1 MKEEYKPYIRW
12 GVTIIA
18 IFSACVMIFF
28 FLLRMDLIVRFF
40 GKATD
45 AVQSIIYG
53 LVIAFI
59 LRPIASFW
67 QEKIEK
73 QLHRKY
79 PVQDEKGKRKYH
91 TVAKAISVTIT
102 MLIALFVLAVII
114 GMIGPRVV
122 DSIKNVVASS
132 SGFLEQIE
140 NWADSL
146 QENHPELFSAGGEIY
161 EKAISYLEDWV
172 NTDLLG
178 WLNTLVTGFTS
189 YIIGFFSSLINW
201 IVGLI
206 VAIYALLEREAF
218 DGQAKKIVYA
228 VLPIENANVVI
239 EIARKAN
246 QIFSGFI
253 SGKLVDSLIIGV
265 LCFIG
270 LSMLRMPYTLLISVI
285 VGVTNII
292 PFFGP
297 YVGAVPS
304 AFLILLVNPIQCLYF
319 IIFILVLQQ
328 VDGNIIGPKILGD
341 STGLS
346 AFWVIFSIL
355 LFGGLFG
362 FVGMVIGVPTFAV
375 IYYLIKNG
383 VEYLLHK
390 KELPVETQRYTG
402 LYRVDEE
409 RKDILYYVDEEQKDS
424 LEENTFAEGADGK
437 KAAEER
443 IEDLEKKGK

>member
-12 GVTIIA
+12 GVTVIA

-28 FLLRMDLIVRFF
+28 FLLRLDLIVRFF

-59 LRPIASFW
+59 LRPVASFW
-67 QEKIEK
+67 QDKIEDHLHK
-73 QLHRKY
+73 QF
-79 PVQDEKGKRKYH
+79 PFADEKKKKKH
-91 TVAKAISVTIT
+91 HIVAKAISVAIA
-102 MLIALFVLAVII
+102 MIIALLAIAVII

-132 SGFLEQIE
+132 SGFLEKIE
-140 NWADSL
+140 DWAYGL
-146 QENHPELFSAGGEIY
+146 QEKHPELFSAGGELY
-161 EKAISYLEDWV
+161 DKAIAYLEDWV

-178 WLNTLVTGFTS
+178 WLNTLVAGFTT
-189 YIIGFFSSLINW
+189 YVIGFFSSLMNW
-201 IVGLI
+201 VLGLI
-206 VAIYALLEREAF
+206 VAIYALVEREAF
-218 DGQAKKIVYA
+218 NGQAKKMVYA
-228 VLPIENANVVI
+228 LLPIESANVVI
-239 EIARKAN
+239 EIARKTN

-253 SGKLVDSLIIGV
+253 SGKLIDSLIIGI
-265 LCFIG
+265 LCFVG
-270 LSMLRMPYTLLISVI
+270 LSALRMPYTLLISVI

-304 AFLILLVNPIQCLYF
+304 ALLILLVNPIQCLYF
-319 IIFILVLQQ
+319 IIFILILQQ

-375 IYYLIKNG
+375 IYYLVKKGI
-383 VEYLLHK
+383 EYLLRK
-390 KELPVETQRYTG
+390 KELPVETQKYSG
-402 LYRVDEE
+402 LYRVDG
-409 RKDILYYVDEEQKDS
+409 EQKAIVY
-424 LEENTFAEGADGK
+424 LNEEELDGGQNSSESSADGI
-437 KAAEER
+437 EE
-443 IEDLEKKGK
+443 ETVEKKEKL

>member
-59 LRPIASFW
+59 LRPVASFW

-73 QLHRKY
+73 YFQKNF
-79 PVQDEKGKRKYH
+79 PSEEEKKQKKH
-91 TVAKAISVTIT
+91 HMVAKGISVAIT
-102 MLIALFVLAVII
+102 MMIALLVIGAVI

-132 SGFLEQIE
+132 SGFLETIE
-140 NWADSL
+140 QWAYSL
-146 QENHPELFSAGGEIY
+146 QEKHPELFSAGGEAY
-161 EKAISYLEDWV
+161 EKAIVYLENWV

-178 WLNTLVTGFTS
+178 WMNTLVSGFTT
-189 YIIGFFSSLINW
+189 YVIGFFSSLMNW
-201 IVGLI
+201 ILGLI
-206 VAIYALLEREAF
+206 VAIYALTEREAF
-218 DGQAKKIVYA
+218 DGKAKKMVYA
-228 VLPIENANVVI
+228 FLPVENANVVI

-253 SGKLVDSLIIGV
+253 SGKLIDSFIIGV

-270 LSMLRMPYTLLISVI
+270 LSVLRMPYTLLISVI
-285 VGVTNII
+285 VGVTNVI

-319 IIFILVLQQ
+319 VIFILVLQQ
-328 VDGNIIGPKILGD
+328 IDGNIIGPKILGD

-375 IYYLIKNG
+375 IYYLIKSG
-383 VEYLLHK
+383 VEYLLRK
-390 KELPVETQRYTG
+390 KELPVGTQSYTG

-409 RKDILYYVDEEQKDS
+409 EKVILYC
-424 LEENTFAEGADGK
+424 
-437 KAAEER
+437 
-443 IEDLEKKGK
+443 KKGEGKAELQDENKSKEDVEEGK

>member
-12 GVTIIA
+12 GVTVTA
-18 IFSACVMIFF
+18 IFSTCVLIFF

-40 GKATD
+40 GKATE

-53 LVIAFI
+53 LVIAFV

-67 QEKIEK
+67 QKKIET
-73 QLHRKY
+73 QLHSKY
-79 PVQDEKGKRKYH
+79 PTQDEERRRKYH
-91 TVAKAISVTIT
+91 IIAKAISVAIT
-102 MLIALFVLAVII
+102 VVLALLVIAVII

-132 SGFLEQIE
+132 SGFLDQIE
-140 NWADSL
+140 NWAYSL
-146 QENHPELFSAGGEIY
+146 EENHPDIFSAGGEIY
-161 EKAISYLEDWV
+161 EKVISYLENWV
-172 NTDLLG
+172 NTDLLA
-178 WLNTLVTGFTS
+178 WMNTLVAGFTT
-189 YIIGFFSSLINW
+189 YIIGFFSSLMNW
-201 IVGLI
+201 IIGLI
-206 VAIYALLEREAF
+206 VAVYVLVERESF
-218 DGQAKKIVYA
+218 EGQAKKMVYA
-228 VLPIENANVVI
+228 FLPVANANVVI
-239 EIARKAN
+239 GIARKVN

-253 SGKLVDSLIIGV
+253 SGKLIDSLIIGV

-270 LSMLRMPYTLLISVI
+270 LSVLRMPYTLLISVI
-285 VGVTNII
+285 VGVTNVI

-304 AFLILLVNPIQCLYF
+304 ALLILFVNPIQCLYF

-328 VDGNIIGPKILGD
+328 IDGNIIGPKILGD

-355 LFGGLFG
+355 LFGGLLG

-383 VEYLLHK
+383 VEHLLHK
-390 KELPVETQRYTG
+390 KELPVETQQYTR
-402 LYRVDEE
+402 LYRVDEAQKEIIYFNGRE
-409 RKDILYYVDEEQKDS
+409 REEKLS
-424 LEENTFAEGADGK
+424 GEGEK
-437 KAAEER
+437 KAEEKM
-443 IEDLEKKGK
+443 ECSEEGKR